1 MPEYIFDPIETDPD
15 ALQQAA
21 FDYIQTRWP
30 NWAPDDGNLESWLI
44 AACARMVAEARD
56 VAADV
61 PLAIFRYFGV
71 KIMGIPYI
79 DATPATVASTWVLS
93 SNPAGRTI
101 ASGHLVSID
110 DADGNPVP
118 FEVVSDL
125 VLVAGD
131 LSSAPTPVILQAV
144 VEGADANNLGG
155 VGVEA
160 VDMESTSWVDTITLT
175 AVTSN
180 GANAQTDEEYAAAL
194 SELLTLMT
202 PRPILPRDFS
212 ILARYT
218 ALQSGAQIRVLALDG
233 YNPIDATT
241 NNERMISIAA
251 IDAVTG
257 ANISAPLKTA
267 IDVDLQAKRE
277 VTFFV
282 NMIDPTRTSVDITV
296 QLTAISGFAIADAIV
311 NATADL
317 TEFLQSVNW
326 GRTPG
331 SDEVIW
337 NQTPIV
343 RHQDIS
349 TVINNATGVNYWTL
363 LTFGLNGGAQDAADK
378 TLTGAA
384 PLVQPGTILV
394 TATP

>member
-160 VDMESTSWVDTITLT
+160 VDMESASWVDTITLT
-175 AVTSN
+175 GVTSN

-241 NNERMISIAA
+241 NNERMVSIAA

-257 ANISAPLKTA
+257 ANISAPLKAA
-267 IDVDLQAKRE
+267 IDADLQAKRE

-296 QLTAISGFAIADAIV
+296 QLTAISGFAIADAIA
-311 NATADL
+311 NAAADL
-317 TEFLQSVNW
+317 SEFLQSVNW